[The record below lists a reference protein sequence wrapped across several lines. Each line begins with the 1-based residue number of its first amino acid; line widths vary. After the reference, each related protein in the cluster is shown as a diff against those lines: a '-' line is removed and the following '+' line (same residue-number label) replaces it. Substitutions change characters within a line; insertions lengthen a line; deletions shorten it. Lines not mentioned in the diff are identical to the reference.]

1 MLTDGDRSWLQGNF
15 DRIHDRIN
23 KGESS
28 LYHAKEEM
36 MAKLALAQQQHEE
49 KFHNPLKTWG
59 IFGGVATV
67 VLAIFEGLKWLLKKG
82 A

>member
-1 MLTDGDRSWLQGNF
+1 MLSDGDRTWLQGNF

-36 MAKLALAQQQHEE
+36 AARLELARKEHED
-49 KFHNPLKTWG
+49 KYHNPAKTWG
-59 IFGGVATV
+59 IISAIIAALTGLME
-67 VLAIFEGLKWLLKKG
+67 LAKWLVKKG
-82 A
+82 L

>member
-36 MAKLALAQQQHEE
+36 QLKLELARKEHED

-59 IFGGVATV
+59 ILGGIAAVVAV
-67 VLAIFEGLKWLLKKG
+67 IIEAIKWLVKKG